1 MAMSHNRRLKW
12 LVVALMLAAIPVS
25 AALAQTAGARLEG
38 IVKDASQAV
47 IPGVTVTATNDG
59 TGISYTSLTNDTGLY
74 VFVTL
79 PPGNYTLTCELQGFK
94 RYINKGIVLTVGAT
108 LTINITLET
117 GEISNEVVVSAAA
130 PLIDV
135 S

>member
-1 MAMSHNRRLKW
+1 MLTSRRHLW
-12 LVVALMLAAIPVS
+12 LIFSIAAIFVAAFAP
-25 AALAQTAGARLEG
+25 AALAQGARLEG

-94 RYINKGIVLTVGAT
+94 RYINKGLVLTVGAT

-117 GEISNEVVVSAAA
+117 G
-130 PLIDV
+130 
-135 S
+135 